1 MQSTIPVSRI
11 APWGSCHSRDNPA
24 AAAAKSLQS
33 CPTLCDPR
41 VGSPSGSPVPGIL
54 QARTLE
60 WGAIAFSK
68 ITLGIPIYENCLY
81 LESVPTTISFNHH
94 QCQPLIQQH
103 LTRSNKHSA
112 EPANSAAG
120 EQFCTGQA
128 PWISFTIGHAE
139 HYRLSNVASD
149 NQISGSGRFFLTS
162 AFLLGKTQ
170 HQHFLHMNKWVV

>member
-1 MQSTIPVSRI
+1 MDCSP
-11 APWGSCHSRDNPA
+11 PGSSVHE
-24 AAAAKSLQS
+24 
-33 CPTLCDPR
+33 
-41 VGSPSGSPVPGIL
+41 IF
-54 QARTLE
+54 QARVLE

-149 NQISGSGRFFLTS
+149 NQISGSGRFFFNFSLPLRQNSTS
-162 AFLLGKTQ
+162 TFSAYAKCQVG
-170 HQHFLHMNKWVV
+170 